1 MSMLLIARDTA
12 ALIDLEKGLQVLRET
27 QLRAARSGR
36 IMSASE
42 LQAAEAAVVEAIKQ
56 QYFCELGRLAFM
68 PAAEADAVTDE
79 EDYQRRQHVDTESAI
94 LAAHRRILSLPCV
107 GAPGHDDPEPT
118 MATAERP

>member
-12 ALIDLEKGLQVLRET
+12 ALIDLEKQLQVLREA
-27 QLRAARSGR
+27 QLRAARDGR
-36 IMSASE
+36 FMSASE
-42 LQAAEAAVVEAIKQ
+42 LQAAEARVVEAVRR

-68 PAAEADAVTDE
+68 PAADADAVTDD

-107 GAPGHDDPEPT
+107 GDRDHEDPEPT
-118 MATAERP
+118 MPAAERP